1 MPGASMETQLVE
13 RQIGITDPMEGAVP
27 MTGLPKRSPIHEP
40 VGRPVFVRE
49 KAMRLTSALTLLLAS
64 GWLQAQAPP
73 AKDLGLAAEL
83 EDLLNTPI
91 TVASTKAMTIRE
103 SPGIITVFSREEI
116 VASGAKDLLD
126 VLRLVPGFEIG
137 SDTQGI
143 TSVFVR
149 GIWGHEG
156 KVLIR
161 VDGQEANELRYAC
174 LYLGNSFP
182 NETVQRIEI
191 IRGPGSATY
200 GGFAELAVVNIVTR
214 GANELK
220 GGAGSLNFGK
230 TPNGWGHQTLSAS
243 YGDVAGD
250 FKYSV
255 AAVGSRGLRSDH
267 DFLRW
272 DGAGTTTVIPMN
284 SDTGYQNDTNVNVGI
299 QGKGLGFR
307 FIEDRYSSFDYQ
319 QSFARIEFNHRYAEL
334 SYAWKVAEGFTLTP
348 KVNYKSSQ
356 PWFYPSTEGSSD
368 KLVTRLTGEIQGIW
382 DASKEVNVVFGA
394 LTFKDE
400 GKARGAGQ
408 VWSNGSDTIS
418 YTTKALYAQALWNMP
433 IVNVTLGGRFEDH
446 SAAGSAFVPRFGL
459 TKVMGRFHAKLLVA
473 KAFRTPVIE
482 NLEGGT
488 IHPEKT
494 TAFEMEAGYQLTPQ
508 MILTVNGFNLKIEE
522 PIVFANTSVTGSYAN
537 LPQTGSRGVE
547 TTLAI
552 RGGWGY
558 LNLAGAYYQAANN
571 QVPDYA
577 VPQNDRTLL
586 GAPRVKLT
594 AYANVILSPS
604 FSLAPSVI
612 YSSGHYSYDQA
623 HPIEPGL
630 QDGKTILNLFGNY
643 RLPDTK
649 LFASLGVSNLTDE
662 KLYYAGGYQSA
673 PSPNPAQGR
682 EITFRLGY
690 NF

>member
-1 MPGASMETQLVE
+1 MKGM
-13 RQIGITDPMEGAVP
+13 AV
-27 MTGLPKRSPIHEP
+27 
-40 VGRPVFVRE
+40 
-49 KAMRLTSALTLLLAS
+49 LTLLLAS
-64 GWLQAQAPP
+64 GALHAQAPP
-73 AKDLGLAAEL
+73 PKDVNLAAEL

-103 SPGIITVFSREEI
+103 SPGIITVFNREEI

-137 SDTQGI
+137 TDTQGI

-174 LYLGNSFP
+174 LYLGNSFLT
-182 NETVQRIEI
+182 ETVQRIEI

-200 GGFAELAVVNIVTR
+200 GGFAELAVVNVVTR

-220 GGAGSLNFGK
+220 GASGSVGLGK
-230 TPNGWGHQTLSAS
+230 TPDSWGHQTLSAS
-243 YGDVAGD
+243 YGESAGD
-250 FKYSV
+250 FTFSV
-255 AAVGSRGLRSDH
+255 AAVGSRGNRSDH
-267 DFLRW
+267 DYYSW
-272 DGAGTTTVIPMN
+272 DGASATTVVPMKN
-284 SDTGYQNDTNVNVGI
+284 NGGYQNDANVNVGI
-299 QGKGLGFR
+299 QGMGFGFR
-307 FIEDRYSSFDYQ
+307 FIEDRYATFDYQ
-319 QSFARIEFNHRYAEL
+319 QANARMEFNHRYAEL
-334 SYAWKVAEGFTLTP
+334 NYAWKAADGFTLTP
-348 KVNYKSSQ
+348 KLNYKSSQ
-356 PWFYPSTEGSSD
+356 PWFYPSAEATSD
-368 KLVTRLTGEIQGIW
+368 KQVTRLTGEIQGIW
-382 DASKEVNVVFGA
+382 DASKEINIVFGA
-394 LTFKDE
+394 LSFKDE

-433 IVNVTLGGRFEDH
+433 IVNLTLGGRYENH

-459 TKVMGRFHAKLLVA
+459 TKVMGKFHAKLLVA

-494 TAFEMEAGYQLTPQ
+494 TAFEVEAGYQLSPQ
-508 MILTVNGFNLKIEE
+508 MILTVNGFNLKVEE
-522 PIVFANTSVTGSYAN
+522 PIVYANTSVTGSYAN
-537 LPQTGSRGVE
+537 LPQTGSRGLE

-558 LNLAGAYYQAANN
+558 INLTGAYYQASGN

-577 VPQNDRTLL
+577 VPQNDRSLL
-586 GAPRVKLT
+586 GAPRLKFT
-594 AYANVILSPS
+594 AYASFTLTPS
-604 FSLAPSVI
+604 LSLAPSAI
-612 YSSGHYSYDQA
+612 HSGSYYVYDQA
-623 HPIEPGL
+623 HPTLPGT
-630 QDGKTILNLFGNY
+630 QEGKTILNLFANY
-643 RLPDTK
+643 RLPEAK
-649 LFASLGVSNLTDE
+649 LFASLGISNITDE
-662 KLYYAGGYQSA
+662 KLYYPGGYQTA

-682 EITFRLGY
+682 ELTFRLGY
-690 NF
+690 NY